1 MKRTYKKIPYI
12 NLLPKKGIAQDI
24 LRISSLLVILI
35 GITFG
40 YFLYQDIRELGMEK
54 IRLEAEIKET
64 QEAIEGKSV
73 EELRKIINEMALV
86 DFIKE
91 RIGDRNWAESLYAIL
106 VEKPQDLELRSI
118 SEKGGDIVIEGYAGK
133 YESLMKYV
141 STLSKEL
148 KMSPILES
156 EEKGNIINFKL
167 DLKGAP

>member
-40 YFLYQDIRELGMEK
+40 YFLYQDIRELETKK

-64 QEAIEGKSV
+64 QEAIEGESV

-106 VEKPQDLELRSI
+106 VEKPHDLELRSI
-118 SEKGGDIVIEGYAGK
+118 SEKGGDIVIEGCAGK

-156 EEKGNIINFKL
+156 EEKGDIINFKL